1 MFKISS
7 SYGNDPMM
15 LQLLPSHRTK
25 HLIFTIP
32 RLFSD
37 IPDTTTRSLCD
48 LCSQRFYCFGLKIV
62 FFTFAGRKKV
72 KDYGVTSCVAKNV
85 NKYNFSEGYRIFW
98 HLCSLFMAFPL
109 NVFFLLLLFFALPH
123 QPDYSL
129 SFSLSLTHSFSWR
142 DNILQDNKLELLTNI
157 SFYAHIHSPFSQ
169 ANSRNFTNKHRDST
183 EIHNDRAWRTLKAV
197 YCQKLH

>member
-37 IPDTTTRSLCD
+37 IPDTPTRSLCD
-48 LCSQRFYCFGLKIV
+48 LCSQRFYCFGLKIL

-109 NVFFLLLLFFALPH
+109 NVFFSSSFICPPSPTRLFTFL
-123 QPDYSL
+123 
-129 SFSLSLTHSFSWR
+129 FSLSHS
-142 DNILQDNKLELLTNI
+142 LLLV
-157 SFYAHIHSPFSQ
+157 
-169 ANSRNFTNKHRDST
+169 KG
-183 EIHNDRAWRTLKAV
+183 
-197 YCQKLH
+197 